1 MEGLRVGF
9 EIHQQLATRKLFCN
23 CESELREEEPELKIL
38 RRLRPTQSELGEID
52 RAALEEY
59 LKGRCYEY
67 EVPGDVSCLVEMDEE
82 PPHNV
87 NIDAVKAA
95 LEVALLLNAQ
105 PVDEIHF
112 MRKIVIDGSNTSGF
126 QRTAVIA
133 MDGYV
138 KTAKGKVRI
147 PTICLE
153 EEAARKIREEGSK
166 TVYRLDRLGIP
177 LIEIS
182 TSPDITSPE
191 EAREVA
197 LKIGEILRA
206 TGKVKRGIGTIRQDI
221 NVSIAGG
228 ARVEIKGVQDLNLIP
243 KIIEK
248 EAERQRKL
256 IEIAQ
261 ELKRRGVEEVHLEF
275 SPVDVSEIFASTES
289 KLVAKVMKRGGVV
302 LAVKLPG
309 FRGLIGGAKEE
320 PRLGSELA
328 QYARIKAGV
337 GGIFHSDELPSYGIS
352 ASEVEAV
359 ADKLSL
365 SEIDAFV
372 LVAEERE
379 KALKALQAVLER
391 AKLAL
396 KGVPEET
403 RVAQSDATTRYMRPL
418 PGAARMYPETDLAPF
433 VVDEKLIAELRAS
446 LPELY
451 EEKIAR
457 FLKQYN
463 LSQELATQVV
473 KSERAQLFEELVASG
488 ASPKLVATTLV
499 STLRELRREGYA
511 VENIKDE
518 RFREMFALVAEQKLA
533 KEAIPEV
540 IKALSRTPERS
551 CEEILAELGLK
562 GFSEADVRGLVRRV
576 IKERAEFV
584 RERGEGAAKPLMGVL
599 MKELRGRVEG
609 RVVMKILE
617 EELRGYLK
625 DGFQG

>member
-23 CESELREEEPELKIL
+23 CESELSEEEPELKII

-52 RAALEEY
+52 RAALQEY
-59 LKGRCYEY
+59 LKGKYYEY
-67 EVPGDVSCLVEMDEE
+67 EVPEEVSCLVEMDEE

-87 NIDAVKAA
+87 NIEAVKTA
-95 LEVALLLNAQ
+95 LQVALLLNAQ

-126 QRTAVIA
+126 QRTAIIA
-133 MDGYV
+133 MDGYIE
-138 KTAKGKVRI
+138 TSQGKVRI

-228 ARVEIKGVQDLNLIP
+228 ARVEIKGVQELNLIP

-256 IEIAQ
+256 IDIAQ
-261 ELKRRGVEEVHLEF
+261 ELKRRGVKEAQLEL
-275 SPVDVSEIFASTES
+275 SPVDVSEIFASTQS
-289 KLVAKVMKRGGVV
+289 KLVSRALSKGGIA
-302 LAVKLPG
+302 LAIKLPG
-309 FRGLIGGAKEE
+309 FKGLIGGAKDE

-328 QYARIKAGV
+328 QYARVKAGV
-337 GGIFHSDELPSYGIS
+337 GGIFHSDELPGYGIS

-359 ADKLSL
+359 AEKLSL
-365 SEIDAFV
+365 ANNDAFV
-372 LVAEERE
+372 LVVEARE
-379 KALKALQAVLER
+379 KALKAIEAVVER
-391 AKLAL
+391 ARYAL

-403 RVAQSDATTRYMRPL
+403 RVAQSDASTRYMRPL

-433 VVDEKLIAELRAS
+433 VVEDKLIAELRAS

-457 FLKQYN
+457 FVKQYN
-463 LSQELATQVV
+463 LSKELAAQVV
-473 KSERAQLFEELVASG
+473 RSPHAELFEELVAI
-488 ASPKLVATTLV
+488 AAKPRLVATTLIA
-499 STLRELRREGYA
+499 TLRELKREGYE
-511 VENIKDE
+511 VDRIREDS
-518 RFREMFALVAEQKLA
+518 FRELFSAIAEGKLA

-540 IKALSRTPERS
+540 LKALSSSPES
-551 CEEILAELGLK
+551 SVAEVMQKLGLE
-562 GFSEADVRGLVRRV
+562 GFSEEEVRKLARRV
-576 IKERAEFV
+576 IEERADFV

-609 RVVMKILE
+609 KVVMKILE
-617 EELRGYLK
+617 EELRSYLK
-625 DGFQG
+625 A